1 MNKLD
6 NNLLSIICIL
16 VGMSIF
22 SIQDVLI
29 RLLSNEVSTFQILF
43 TRSIIGSSLLI
54 AYLRVMKIKIEF
66 STNYLFLTI
75 FRGIIFLFGFALF
88 YVGLANLSFAIC
100 TSLFFTAPF
109 FVTILSKVF
118 LGETIGIRRWLTVL
132 FGFLGV
138 LIIADPFSSEFNYY
152 MIFPILCAM
161 CYAGAM
167 IIIKVTSDKDNVY
180 AQTFHFYFTAMIL
193 CPISALIG
201 NILNLHDPSNQ
212 VTDFLFR
219 SWVYNFDINLVLM
232 ILVGLTAVLAFVFTI
247 SAYRL
252 GKPYIV
258 APFEYILLVWAVI
271 YGRLIWGETISS
283 QSWVGI
289 FIIVIGGIYI
299 FYRERINNQILATDQ
314 TIR

>member
-1 MNKLD
+1 MD
-6 NNLLSIICIL
+6 NNIKIGAFFMIVSVTGFALMDLAVKWTTDDYSVGYVIFWRMLGGLIPLIFTIPRDRWAHLLTTKKPGLHFVRAFAGTTALFCVYTSLHYLPLATTVSLTFASPIFSTLLSIFI
-16 VGMSIF
+16 
-22 SIQDVLI
+22 
-29 RLLSNEVSTFQILF
+29 
-43 TRSIIGSSLLI
+43 
-54 AYLRVMKIKIEF
+54 
-66 STNYLFLTI
+66 
-75 FRGIIFLFGFALF
+75 
-88 YVGLANLSFAIC
+88 
-100 TSLFFTAPF
+100 
-109 FVTILSKVF
+109 
-118 LGETIGIRRWLTVL
+118 LGEIVGSRRWTAIAI
-132 FGFLGV
+132 GFMGV
-138 LIIADPFSSEFNYY
+138 LVIVNPTSSEFNYY

-193 CPISALIG
+193 CPISAFIG

-212 VTDFLFR
+212 VTDFMFR
-219 SWVYNFDINLVLM
+219 SWAYNFDINLVLM

-289 FIIVIGGIYI
+289 FIIVTGGIYI

>member
-16 VGMSIF
+16 IGMSIF

-29 RLLSNEVSTFQILF
+29 RILSDDVSTLQILF
-43 TRSIIGSSLLI
+43 TRSIVGSLLLI
-54 AYLRVMKIKIEF
+54 AYLKIQNIKINF
-66 STNYLFLTI
+66 STSYPLLTV

-118 LGETIGIRRWLTVL
+118 LGESIGIRRWLTVI

-138 LIIADPFSSEFNYY
+138 LIIADPFSSELNYY
-152 MIFPILCAM
+152 MVFPILCAL

-180 AQTFHFYFTAMIL
+180 AQTFHFYLTAMIL
-193 CPISALIG
+193 CPISAMIG
-201 NILNLHDPSNQ
+201 SLFNLHDPSNE
-212 VTDFLFR
+212 VTDFIFR
-219 SWVYNFDINLVLM
+219 SWSYNFDITLLM
-232 ILVGLTAVLAFVFTI
+232 LILVGLTAVIAFVFTI

-271 YGRLIWGETISS
+271 YGRIIWGETISL

-289 FIIVIGGIYI
+289 VIIVTGGIYI
-299 FYRERINNQILATDQ
+299 FYRERVNEQILATDQ